1 MLLNVLTD
9 KVLLVLVLWGCL
21 IRASAG
27 RYLVVLDATRRCACD
42 GDRRLNVDGD
52 ILSIEGV
59 LVVTVLRQ
67 VVASIRIQVALLPQL
82 YHFHLERVDLV
93 FEQGVPSVLLFAS
106 EHSFDSN
113 S

>member
-1 MLLNVLTD
+1 MVLN
-9 KVLLVLVLWGCL
+9 
-21 IRASAG
+21 
-27 RYLVVLDATRRCACD
+27 ATRRCACD

-67 VVASIRIQVALLPQL
+67 VVAPIGIQVALLPQL
-82 YHFHLERVDLV
+82 YHFHLERVYLV
-93 FEQGVPSVLLFAS
+93 FEQGVPSVFLFAS
-106 EHSFDSN
+106 EHSFDSD